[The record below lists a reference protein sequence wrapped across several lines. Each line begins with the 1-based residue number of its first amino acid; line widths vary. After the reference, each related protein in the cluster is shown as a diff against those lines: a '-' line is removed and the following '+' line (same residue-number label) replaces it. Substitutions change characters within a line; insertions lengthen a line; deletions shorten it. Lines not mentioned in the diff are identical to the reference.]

1 MFTGDNTRHNSQN
14 SSVVLQS
21 IATVQGLF
29 QEYFPNVTVI
39 ELPALDLGNNDVRS
53 DYYLNVTSH
62 EPCLP
67 GEDGSLPIA
76 TNEWLESVADQ
87 QSDMF
92 ASELEKATFSCGG
105 YLNRAISDKLH
116 IITLNTIVLSLSHTP
131 VPSLE
136 LDKDDPFG
144 QFTWLDTELSKFHDE
159 GKKVYITGH
168 VPPSK
173 FHHCITFSSYIL
185 YQLISCVTTSLK
197 CYNHS
202 LVPLASLFPLYPD
215 EKQVRLLDMLAK
227 YEDVVSGFFMAHV
240 HSIMNFVIYQVFRAL
255 HPR

>member
-29 QEYFPNVTVI
+29 QEYFPDVTVI

-131 VPSLE
+131 VPSSE

-144 QFTWLDTELSKFHDE
+144 FGQFAWLDTELSKFHDE

-173 FHHCITFSSYIL
+173 FHHRITFSSYIL

-202 LVPLASLFPLYPD
+202 LVPLASLFIQTRN
-215 EKQVRLLDMLAK
+215 K
-227 YEDVVSGFFMAHV
+227 
-240 HSIMNFVIYQVFRAL
+240 
-255 HPR
+255 